1 MTNTDS
7 DYGNELGG
15 YGQFS
20 PERDAHIGEYGTYWE
35 VPKYILDIINR
46 YVEDDVPPG
55 GFLTAV
61 LSNDLVGAFTW
72 ADSDCKSALP
82 DIVRYLNNEIPAESW
97 GSKDKVEAWLN
108 RKCVDSATGG

>member
-1 MTNTDS
+1 MTDTTTSS
-7 DYGNELGG
+7 D
-15 YGQFS
+15 
-20 PERDAHIGEYGTYWE
+20 PRTGEYGTYWE
-35 VPKYILDIINR
+35 VRKEILDIINR

-61 LSNDLVGAFTW
+61 LSNDLAEAFAW

-82 DIVRYLNNEIPAESW
+82 DIVRYLNNEIPAVCW

-108 RKCVDSATGG
+108 RKYVDSATEIKNG

>member
-1 MTNTDS
+1 MTNTTISS
-7 DYGNELGG
+7 D
-15 YGQFS
+15 
-20 PERDAHIGEYGTYWE
+20 PRTGEYGTYWE

-46 YVEDDVPPG
+46 YVDDDVPPG

-61 LSNDLVGAFTW
+61 LSNDLVGAFAW

-82 DIVRYLNNEIPAESW
+82 DIVRYLNNEIPAVCW

-108 RKCVDSATGG
+108 RKYVYSARFGKAHVDER